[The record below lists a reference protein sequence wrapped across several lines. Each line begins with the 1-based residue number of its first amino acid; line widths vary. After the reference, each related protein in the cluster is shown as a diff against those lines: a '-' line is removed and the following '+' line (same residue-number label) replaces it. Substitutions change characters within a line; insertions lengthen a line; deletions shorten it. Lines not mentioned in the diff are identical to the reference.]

1 MNAIKAS
8 LLGLSLMA
16 GAALIPLVSHA
27 EEILPG
33 PIPARAE
40 NVIDGDTIE
49 VVAAIWP
56 GLATRARV
64 RLARIDAPELTSPC
78 DAARAKALEARS
90 VVENAVRGVAL
101 RLVHI
106 RPERAYGRILADV
119 QLADGSD
126 LGDLLLSVG
135 LAKPY
140 ASKVRCDWCAAAPRC
155 SIALK

>member
-1 MNAIKAS
+1 MKWIAT
-8 LLGLSLMA
+8 LGLGCTVIA
-16 GAALIPLVSHA
+16 GLAHLGEPLRA

-40 NVIDGDTIE
+40 KVIDGDTIE

-64 RLARIDAPELTSPC
+64 RLSRIDAPELTSPC
-78 DAARAKALEARS
+78 DAARAKALEARA
-90 VVENAVRGVAL
+90 VLENAVKGVAL
-101 RLVHI
+101 RLVNI
-106 RPERAYGRILADV
+106 RPEHAFGRILADV

-126 LGDLLLSVG
+126 LGELLLSVG

-140 ASKVRCDWCAAAPRC
+140 ARKVRCDWCAAAPRC
-155 SIALK
+155 SIALN

>member
-1 MNAIKAS
+1 MTKWLAV
-8 LLGLSLMA
+8 LLGSLVA
-16 GAALIPLVSHA
+16 LAPVAALA

-33 PIPARAE
+33 PIPATAE
-40 NVIDGDTIE
+40 RVIDGDTIE
-49 VVAAIWP
+49 VVASIWP
-56 GLATRARV
+56 GLATRARL
-64 RLARIDAPELTSPC
+64 RLSRIDAPELTSPC
-78 DAARAKALEARS
+78 DAARAKAFEARS
-90 VVENAVRGVAL
+90 VVENAVKGVRL
-101 RLVHI
+101 RLLHI

-126 LGDLLLSVG
+126 LGDLLVSVG

>member
-1 MNAIKAS
+1 M
-8 LLGLSLMA
+8 MA
-16 GAALIPLVSHA
+16 GPALISQAAHA

-40 NVIDGDTIE
+40 KVIDGDTLE

-64 RLARIDAPELTSPC
+64 RLSRIDAPELASPC
-78 DAARAKALEARS
+78 EAARAKALEARA
-90 VVENAVRGVAL
+90 VLENAVTGVPL
-101 RLVHI
+101 RLVNI
-106 RPERAYGRILADV
+106 RPEHAYGRILADV

-126 LGDLLLSVG
+126 LGELLLAVG

-140 ASKVRCDWCAAAPRC
+140 KNKVRCDWCAAAPRC